1 MPTHKVAEEVEKV
14 NKVVE
19 YARLL
24 LFSVLVGRSL

>member
-1 MPTHKVAEEVEKV
+1 MPTHKVAEKVKKV

-24 LFSVLVGRSL
+24 LFSVLIGRPL